1 MSHSSLPSFRAGA
14 RLGPPPPL
22 RQDCALFL
30 DIDGTLLELAPTPQ
44 AVHVDAGLS
53 RLLPRLQQQLDGAV
67 ALVTGRSISDVDRL
81 FAGFAVPIAG
91 QHGCERRDAAG
102 TLHLH
107 APDRSTMLRL
117 RDLFAAFAA
126 RHDGLL
132 LEDKGASLAL
142 HYRQAPGLASHVHRT
157 LRDAVASEGDH
168 GYRLEPGKKL
178 VELRPEG
185 RNKGTAIRDFLREA
199 PFAGR
204 RPVFIGDDAGDEHG
218 FAVVAARG
226 GLAVKVG
233 PGATRAR
240 HRLADVAAVRSWLAA
255 SLAVDGRPPPDAPMV
270 GDPLRVPEAR

>member
-1 MSHSSLPSFRAGA
+1 MSPSSLPSFRAGA

-22 RQDCALFL
+22 RADCALFL
-30 DIDGTLLELAPTPQ
+30 DIDGTLLDLAPTPQ

-81 FAGFAVPIAG
+81 FAGFPVPIAG

-142 HYRQAPGLASHVHRT
+142 HYRQAPGLASHVHRDPA
-157 LRDAVASEGDH
+157 RC
-168 GYRLEPGKKL
+168 
-178 VELRPEG
+178 G
-185 RNKGTAIRDFLREA
+185 RE
-199 PFAGR
+199 
-204 RPVFIGDDAGDEHG
+204 
-218 FAVVAARG
+218 
-226 GLAVKVG
+226 
-233 PGATRAR
+233 
-240 HRLADVAAVRSWLAA
+240 
-255 SLAVDGRPPPDAPMV
+255 
-270 GDPLRVPEAR
+270 